1 MRRGSLLRIPSS
13 GWRRIKPLPILSA
26 VETPT
31 RQLASART
39 RYAEFLK
46 RNKMLLTRER
56 VALLDFLFAQKGHF
70 SADEL
75 LYEMQRT
82 GLKVSR
88 ATLYRTLNHFVE
100 AGILSESDFGHGHT
114 HYEIDLGSKP
124 HVHLVSLEN
133 DEIKEVANPQLE
145 TVLKQLARKE
155 GFDIKRY
162 KIQVFGTFKDRK
174 KKS

>member
-1 MRRGSLLRIPSS
+1 MS
-13 GWRRIKPLPILSA
+13 PLPILFP
-26 VETPT
+26 VETPKKG
-31 RQLASART
+31 QLASAQT
-39 RYAEFLK
+39 RYGEFLK
-46 RNKMLLTRER
+46 RKKMLLTKER
-56 VALLDFLFAQKGHF
+56 TALLEFLFNQKGHF

-82 GLKVSR
+82 GIKVSR

-133 DEIKEVANPQLE
+133 DEVKEVANPQLE
-145 TVLKQLARKE
+145 SLLAQLARKE
-155 GFDIKRY
+155 GFTIKRY
-162 KIQVFGTFKDRK
+162 KIQIFGTFAAKRK
-174 KKS
+174 KS